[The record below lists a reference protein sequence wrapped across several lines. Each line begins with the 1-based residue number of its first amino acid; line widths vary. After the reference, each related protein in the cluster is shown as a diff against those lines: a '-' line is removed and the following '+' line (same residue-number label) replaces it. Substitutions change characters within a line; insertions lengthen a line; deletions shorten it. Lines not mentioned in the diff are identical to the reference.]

1 MKNEQVSCPLTKIIS
16 IVNQAFGSES
26 EFRRHLRQSKIEF
39 LKAFRSLID
48 LRITQLESVDKKNID
63 AQKIE
68 VR

>member
-1 MKNEQVSCPLTKIIS
+1 MKNEQVSCPLTKIMN
-16 IVNQAFGSES
+16 IVNQAFGSGS